1 MWRSIL
7 LVAVTLMTSTV
18 VANPVSRQVG
28 YTEDI
33 KVAVKNNNEDVQQA
47 IAELQ
52 EETTDSP
59 IGAAEAVDDEEGAAV
74 DETVTILPDTD
85 AASGDEGAAAAAGA
99 EVKTAPEGE
108 EASSVSEPTSTTNDT
123 LVDAGPETVKRTNGD
138 AGGEAASPLQED
150 AVEDTTIEASETSTI
165 MPAGGEGEETVDAS
179 DSTVMEASISDT
191 LEDTDTSGSQ
201 AEVTDPDAKPAT
213 NDTSAGVNTKS
224 NEDTTDA
231 PAEAVEGDASD
242 AGTPVAQE
250 DAQIDAT
257 GSLVT
262 AIRTDG
268 NASEPTTAEEDVS
281 QQIEASEAVEED
293 PSQGVT
299 DPTLRA
305 SEDAPEDEPETVTV
319 IFRETVEDTT
329 DISTAEG
336 EGEAKLPAVA
346 AVVKEADEEATITP
360 LLEAQESILD
370 ETTDANVDATD
381 EQTDAPVEETV
392 PLVGA
397 AVEGNATDEGA
408 ELPVDQQAE
417 VEVLAEQN
425 TRDNEDTT
433 EVSAMGDSQVIA
445 EANVAD
451 TDSATVLPPEG
462 AEVEAN
468 VATTGEPSADGE
480 GELVEASV
488 VESTTQ
494 ADTDATAEEDT
505 PQKRT
510 AGSAG
515 LVKVSVNGQTYH
527 EVPSTQQVSSADKGE
542 GNPGNDY
549 RLKVDHKTPEQEA
562 EEGEDGENPVGKEF
576 EKVAEKYGLRPASNA
591 QVLPAEKD
599 YASEQ
604 EAARFLG
611 DHF

>member
-33 KVAVKNNNEDVQQA
+33 KVAVKNNNEDVQQT

-52 EETTDSP
+52 EETTDAP
-59 IGAAEAVDDEEGAAV
+59 LGAAEAVEDEAGAAV
-74 DETVTILPDTD
+74 DETVTIIPDTD
-85 AASGDEGAAAAAGA
+85 AASEDEGAAAAAGA
-99 EVKTAPEGE
+99 QVKTAPEGE
-108 EASSVSEPTSTTNDT
+108 EASSVSEPPSTNDT

-150 AVEDTTIEASETSTI
+150 AVEDTTIEALETSTI
-165 MPAGGEGEETVDAS
+165 MPAGGEGEEQETVDAS
-179 DSTVMEASISDT
+179 DGTVVEASVSDT
-191 LEDTDTSGSQ
+191 LGDTDTSGSQ

-213 NDTSAGVNTKS
+213 NDSSAGVNTKS

-231 PAEAVEGDASD
+231 PAEAVGGDASD
-242 AGTPVAQE
+242 AGTPAAQE
-250 DAQIDAT
+250 DAQTDAT

-268 NASEPTTAEEDVS
+268 NASEPTTEEKVVS
-281 QQIEASEAVEED
+281 PQVEASEAAEED

-305 SEDAPEDEPETVTV
+305 SEDVPEDEPETVTV
-319 IFRETVEDTT
+319 IFRETIEDTT
-329 DISTAEG
+329 DISTADGEG
-336 EGEAKLPAVA
+336 EGQIPAEVA
-346 AVVKEADEEATITP
+346 VIKAADEEATITP

-370 ETTDANVDATD
+370 ETTDANVAATD

-392 PLVGA
+392 PL
-397 AVEGNATDEGA
+397 EEDNATDEAA
-408 ELPVDQQAE
+408 ELPADQQAQ
-417 VEVLAEQN
+417 VQVMAEQN
-425 TRDNEDTT
+425 TRVNEDTT
-433 EVSAMGDSQVIA
+433 EQSAMEDSQVIE
-445 EANVAD
+445 EASVAD
-451 TDSATVLPPEG
+451 PGSATVLPPEE
-462 AEVEAN
+462 EVEAN
-468 VATTGEPSADGE
+468 VATTGKPSADGE

-527 EVPSTQQVSSADKGE
+527 EVPSAQQVSSADKGE

-549 RLKVDHKTPEQEA
+549 RLKVDPKTPEQEA

-591 QVLPAEKD
+591 QALPAEKE

-604 EAARFLG
+604 EAARFPG